1 MGDPSSG
8 GAGTRPEAVARRV
21 ARIGQRGGP
30 GGMTA
35 AVLYAPHDLR
45 IEQRPVPSPSR
56 GEVLVRI
63 LSVGVCGSDVH
74 YYEHGRIGD
83 FVVRSPL
90 VLGHESSG
98 QIVEVGKGV
107 SRERVGERVAI
118 EPGEPCGRC
127 DQCRTGR
134 YNLCPNI
141 RFHGTPPVDGTLSE
155 FVAVKSEL
163 AYTVPDEISDNAA
176 ALLEPLSVGIWANR
190 KAGTQAG
197 TSLLIAG
204 AGPIGLGTTLV
215 ARAVGA
221 TRITVSDVNR
231 NRLSAALARGATE
244 IAVPG
249 SDHVAGEFDAF
260 IDCSGSSAAI
270 DAGVRLVRP
279 AGAGGFGGVGAGE
292 VRLAL
297 WGIQQSE
304 LVITGTFRYA
314 NTWPTAIA
322 LAASGRV
329 SLDDLV
335 TGEFGL
341 ADTEQALTAGR
352 DPHSVKAVVRP
363 ALSGTGSA
371 KGEKGELQIA

>member
-1 MGDPSSG
+1 MPISRSTGNRG
-8 GAGTRPEAVARRV
+8 RPH
-21 ARIGQRGGP
+21 GS
-30 GGMTA
+30 MTT
-35 AVLYAPHDLR
+35 AVLYAPRDLR
-45 IEQRPVPSPSR
+45 IEQRPVPTPSE

-74 YYEHGRIGD
+74 YYEHGRIAD

-98 QIVEVGKGV
+98 QIVEVGKRV
-107 SRERVGERVAI
+107 SRARVGERVAI
-118 EPGEPCGRC
+118 EPGEPCGHC
-127 DQCRTGR
+127 GQCRAGR

-155 FVAVKSEL
+155 FVAVRSEL
-163 AYTVPDEISDNAA
+163 AYSVPDEISDNAA

-190 KAGTQAG
+190 KAGTQTG

-204 AGPIGLGTTLV
+204 AGPIGLVTTMV
-215 ARAVGA
+215 ARAAGA

-231 NRLSAALARGATE
+231 YRLSAAVASGATE
-244 IAVPG
+244 AAVPG
-249 SDHVAGEFDAF
+249 SDDLAGDFDAF
-260 IDCSGSSAAI
+260 IDCSGSAAAI

-279 AGAGGFGGVGAGE
+279 AGSVVLVGIGADELRLPFGV
-292 VRLAL
+292 V
-297 WGIQQSE
+297 QQRE

-329 SLDDLV
+329 NLDNLV
-335 TGEFGL
+335 TGEYGL
-341 ADTEQALTAGR
+341 ADTEKALTAGR
-352 DPHSVKAVVRP
+352 DQRSVKAVVRP
-363 ALSGTGSA
+363 TLSDAIGPKARKARHRLDANRNRNLVRGP
-371 KGEKGELQIA
+371 GI

>member
-1 MGDPSSG
+1 LKTSG
-8 GAGTRPEAVARRV
+8 T
-21 ARIGQRGGP
+21 
-30 GGMTA
+30 MTT
-35 AVLYAPHDLR
+35 AVLYAPRDLR
-45 IEQRPVPSPSR
+45 IEQRPIPAPSE

-98 QIVEVGKGV
+98 QIVEVGGGV
-107 SRERVGERVAI
+107 SPERVGERVAI
-118 EPGEPCGRC
+118 EPGAPCGRC
-127 DQCRTGR
+127 DQCRAGR

-163 AYTVPDEISDNAA
+163 AFTVPDEISDNAA

-190 KAGTQAG
+190 KAGTESG

-204 AGPIGLGTTLV
+204 AGPIGLVTTQV
-215 ARAVGA
+215 ARSIGA
-221 TRITVSDVNR
+221 ARIVVSDINR
-231 NRLSAALARGATE
+231 IRLSAALASGATE

-249 SDHVAGEFDAF
+249 SDKVAGEFDAF
-260 IDCSGSSAAI
+260 IDCSGNATAI
-270 DAGVRLVRP
+270 DAGMRAVRP
-279 AGAGGFGGVGAGE
+279 GGSVVLVGMGADE
-292 VRLAL
+292 LRLPL
-297 WGIQQSE
+297 GLIQQRE
-304 LVITGTFRYA
+304 LLITGTFRYA
-314 NTWPTAIA
+314 NTWPTAID

-335 TGEFGL
+335 TGEYGL
-341 ADTEQALTAGR
+341 ADVEKALNAGH
-352 DPHSVKAVVRP
+352 DPHSIKAIVRP
-363 ALSGTGSA
+363 GS
-371 KGEKGELQIA
+371 LNH

>member
-1 MGDPSSG
+1 MRD
-8 GAGTRPEAVARRV
+8 AGKESNMSTP
-21 ARIGQRGGP
+21 GSTGGP
-30 GGMTA
+30 HGTMTT
-35 AVLYAPHDLR
+35 AVLYAPRDLR
-45 IEQRPVPSPSR
+45 IEQRPVPAPSE

-98 QIVEVGKGV
+98 QVAEVGKGV
-107 SRERVGERVAI
+107 SPARVGERVAI

-155 FVAVKSEL
+155 FVALKSEL

-204 AGPIGLGTTLV
+204 AGPVGLVTTMV

-221 TRITVSDVNR
+221 TRIVVSDVNR
-231 NRLSAALARGATE
+231 NRLSAAMACGATE

-249 SDHVAGEFDAF
+249 SDDIAAEFDAF

-270 DAGVRLVRP
+270 DSGVRLVRP
-279 AGAGGFGGVGAGE
+279 AGSVVLVGMGADE
-292 VRLAL
+292 LRLPLAVV
-297 WGIQQSE
+297 QQRE
-304 LVITGTFRYA
+304 LLITGTFRYA

-329 SLDDLV
+329 SLDQLV
-335 TGEFGL
+335 TGEYGL
-341 ADTEQALTAGR
+341 AETEQALTAGR

-363 ALSGTGSA
+363 ALS
-371 KGEKGELQIA
+371 

>member
-1 MGDPSSG
+1 
-8 GAGTRPEAVARRV
+8 
-21 ARIGQRGGP
+21 
-30 GGMTA
+30 MTA

-45 IEQRPVPSPSR
+45 IEQRPVPTPLE
-56 GEVLVRI
+56 GEVLVQI

-74 YYEHGRIGD
+74 YYEQGRIGD

-107 SRERVGERVAI
+107 SPARVGERVAI

-127 DQCRTGR
+127 NECRTGR

-155 FVAVKSEL
+155 FVTVRSEL

-176 ALLEPLSVGIWANR
+176 ALLEPLSVGIWANH
-190 KAGTQAG
+190 KAGTQLG

-204 AGPIGLGTTLV
+204 AGPIGLVTTKV
-215 ARAVGA
+215 ARAMGA
-221 TRITVSDVNR
+221 TRIAVADVNR
-231 NRLSAALARGATE
+231 TRLSAAMASGATE

-249 SDHVAGEFDAF
+249 ADDVAGEFDAF

-270 DAGVRLVRP
+270 GAGVRSVKP
-279 AGAGGFGGVGAGE
+279 AGSVVLVGMGADE
-292 VRLAL
+292 LRLPLAVV
-297 WGIQQSE
+297 QQRE
-304 LVITGTFRYA
+304 LLITGTFRYA

-329 SLDDLV
+329 VLDDLV
-335 TGEFGL
+335 TGEYAL
-341 ADTEQALTAGR
+341 ANVEQALNAGR
-352 DPHSVKAVVRP
+352 DPQSIKAVVRP
-363 ALSGTGSA
+363 ALSNAG
-371 KGEKGELQIA
+371 

>member
-1 MGDPSSG
+1 MN
-8 GAGTRPEAVARRV
+8 
-21 ARIGQRGGP
+21 
-30 GGMTA
+30 A

-45 IEQRPVPSPSR
+45 VEQRPIPTPLD

-83 FVVRSPL
+83 FVVKSPL

-98 QIVEVGKGV
+98 EIVEVGSGV
-107 SRERVGERVAI
+107 SQARVGERVAI

-127 DQCRTGR
+127 DQCLAGR

-155 FVAVKSEL
+155 FVTVKAAL
-163 AYTVPDEISDNAA
+163 AFNVPDEISDNAA
-176 ALLEPLSVGIWANR
+176 ALLEPLSVGIWANS
-190 KAGTQAG
+190 KAGTEAG

-204 AGPIGLGTTLV
+204 AGPIGLVTTMV
-215 ARAVGA
+215 ARALDA
-221 TRITVSDVNR
+221 KRITVTDVNR
-231 NRLSAALARGATE
+231 DRLSAALASGATE

-249 SDHVAGEFDAF
+249 TDNIDGEFDAF

-270 DAGVRLVRP
+270 AAGVRSVRP
-279 AGAGGFGGVGAGE
+279 AGSVVLVGMGADELRLPLGV
-292 VRLAL
+292 
-297 WGIQQSE
+297 IQQRE
-304 LVITGTFRYA
+304 LIITGTFRYA

-322 LAASGRV
+322 LAASGQV
-329 SLDDLV
+329 GLDDLV

-341 ADTEQALTAGR
+341 AEVEQALTAGR
-352 DPHSVKAVVRP
+352 DPRSVKAVVRP
-363 ALSGTGSA
+363 SLG
-371 KGEKGELQIA
+371 

>member
-1 MGDPSSG
+1 MN
-8 GAGTRPEAVARRV
+8 
-21 ARIGQRGGP
+21 
-30 GGMTA
+30 A

-45 IEQRPVPSPSR
+45 VEQRPIPTPLD

-83 FVVRSPL
+83 FVVKSPL

-98 QIVEVGKGV
+98 EIVEVGNGV
-107 SRERVGERVAI
+107 AQARVGERVAI

-127 DQCRTGR
+127 DQCLAGR

-155 FVAVKSEL
+155 FVTVKAAL
-163 AYTVPDEISDNAA
+163 AFNVPDEISDNAA

-190 KAGTQAG
+190 KAGTAAG
-197 TSLLIAG
+197 TSLVIAG
-204 AGPIGLGTTLV
+204 AGPIGLVTTMV
-215 ARAVGA
+215 ARALDA
-221 TRITVSDVNR
+221 KRITVTDVNR
-231 NRLSAALARGATE
+231 DRLSAALASGATE

-249 SDHVAGEFDAF
+249 TDNIDGEFDAF

-270 DAGVRLVRP
+270 AAGVRSVRP
-279 AGAGGFGGVGAGE
+279 AGSVVLVGMGADELRLPLGV
-292 VRLAL
+292 
-297 WGIQQSE
+297 IQQRE
-304 LVITGTFRYA
+304 LIITGTFRYA

-329 SLDDLV
+329 GLDDLV

-341 ADTEQALTAGR
+341 AEVEQALTAGR
-352 DPHSVKAVVRP
+352 DPRSVKAVVRP
-363 ALSGTGSA
+363 SLG
-371 KGEKGELQIA
+371 

>member
-1 MGDPSSG
+1 MN
-8 GAGTRPEAVARRV
+8 
-21 ARIGQRGGP
+21 
-30 GGMTA
+30 A

-45 IEQRPVPSPSR
+45 VEQRPIPTPLD

-83 FVVRSPL
+83 FVVKSPL

-98 QIVEVGKGV
+98 EIVEVGNGV
-107 SRERVGERVAI
+107 AQARVGERVAI

-127 DQCRTGR
+127 DQCLAGR

-155 FVAVKSEL
+155 FVTVKAAL
-163 AYTVPDEISDNAA
+163 AFNVPDEISDNAA

-190 KAGTQAG
+190 KAGTAAG

-204 AGPIGLGTTLV
+204 AGPIGLVTTMV
-215 ARAVGA
+215 ARALDA
-221 TRITVSDVNR
+221 KRITVTDVNR
-231 NRLSAALARGATE
+231 DRLSAALASGATE

-249 SDHVAGEFDAF
+249 TDNIDGEFDAF

-270 DAGVRLVRP
+270 AAGVRSVRP
-279 AGAGGFGGVGAGE
+279 AGSVVLVGMGADELRLPLGV
-292 VRLAL
+292 
-297 WGIQQSE
+297 IQQRE
-304 LVITGTFRYA
+304 LIITGTFRYA

-329 SLDDLV
+329 GLDDLV

-341 ADTEQALTAGR
+341 AEVEQALTAGR
-352 DPHSVKAVVRP
+352 DPRSVKAVVRP
-363 ALSGTGSA
+363 SLG
-371 KGEKGELQIA
+371 

>member
-1 MGDPSSG
+1 MSSSRSTR
-8 GAGTRPEAVARRV
+8 AGE
-21 ARIGQRGGP
+21 P
-30 GGMTA
+30 GRTMTT
-35 AVLYAPHDLR
+35 AVLYAPRDLR
-45 IEQRPVPSPSR
+45 IERRPIPSPSD

-74 YYEHGRIGD
+74 YYEHGRIGE

-98 QIVEVGKGV
+98 QIVEFGQGV
-107 SRERVGERVAI
+107 SRGRVGERVAI

-127 DQCRTGR
+127 DQCRSGR

-155 FVAVKSEL
+155 FVAVKSDL
-163 AYTVPDEISDNAA
+163 AYKVPDEISDNAA
-176 ALLEPLSVGIWANR
+176 ALLEPLSVGIWAIR

-197 TSLLIAG
+197 SSVLIAG
-204 AGPIGLGTTLV
+204 AGPIGLVTTMV

-221 TRITVSDVNR
+221 TRIAVSDVNR

-244 IAVPG
+244 IVVPG
-249 SDHVAGEFDAF
+249 SDDVSGEFDAF

-279 AGAGGFGGVGAGE
+279 AGSVVLVGMGADE
-292 VRLAL
+292 LRLPLAVV
-297 WGIQQSE
+297 QQRE

-335 TGEFGL
+335 TGEYGL
-341 ADTEQALTAGR
+341 ADTEKALTAGR
-352 DPHSVKAVVRP
+352 DQRSVKAVVRP
-363 ALSGTGSA
+363 TLRDPHRA
-371 KGEKGELQIA
+371 KGHKSKITVE

>member
-1 MGDPSSG
+1 MSTPRSTGNPG
-8 GAGTRPEAVARRV
+8 RPPAT
-21 ARIGQRGGP
+21 
-30 GGMTA
+30 MTS

-45 IEQRPVPSPSR
+45 IEQRQVPTPSE

-83 FVVRSPL
+83 FVVRTPL

-98 QIVEVGKGV
+98 QIAEVGKGV
-107 SRERVGERVAI
+107 SPARVGERVAI
-118 EPGEPCGRC
+118 EPGAPCGRC

-155 FVAVKSEL
+155 FVVVKSEL

-176 ALLEPLSVGIWANR
+176 ALLEPLSVGIWANH
-190 KAGTQAG
+190 KAGTQAE

-204 AGPIGLGTTLV
+204 AGPIGLVTAMV

-221 TRITVSDVNR
+221 TRIAVSDVNR

-244 IAVPG
+244 VAVPG
-249 SDHVAGEFDAF
+249 SDDVAGEFDAF

-279 AGAGGFGGVGAGE
+279 AGSVVLVGMGADELKLPLGV
-292 VRLAL
+292 V
-297 WGIQQSE
+297 QQRE
-304 LVITGTFRYA
+304 LMITGTFRYA
-314 NTWPTAIA
+314 
-322 LAASGRV
+322 
-329 SLDDLV
+329 
-335 TGEFGL
+335 
-341 ADTEQALTAGR
+341 
-352 DPHSVKAVVRP
+352 
-363 ALSGTGSA
+363 
-371 KGEKGELQIA
+371 

>member
-1 MGDPSSG
+1 MPASRSTGNRG
-8 GAGTRPEAVARRV
+8 RP
-21 ARIGQRGGP
+21 RGS
-30 GGMTA
+30 MTT
-35 AVLYAPHDLR
+35 AVLYAPRDLR
-45 IEQRPVPSPSR
+45 IEQRPVPNPSE

-74 YYEHGRIGD
+74 YYEHGRIAD

-107 SRERVGERVAI
+107 SRSRVGERVAI
-118 EPGEPCGRC
+118 EPGEPCGHC
-127 DQCRTGR
+127 GQCREGR

-163 AYTVPDEISDNAA
+163 AYSVPDEISDNAA

-190 KAGTQAG
+190 KAGTQTG

-204 AGPIGLGTTLV
+204 AGPIGLVTTMV
-215 ARAVGA
+215 ARAAGA
-221 TRITVSDVNR
+221 TRIAVSDVNR
-231 NRLSAALARGATE
+231 NRLSAAVASGATE
-244 IAVPG
+244 TAVPG
-249 SDHVAGEFDAF
+249 SDLAGEFDAF
-260 IDCSGSSAAI
+260 IDCSGSTAAI
-270 DAGVRLVRP
+270 GAGVRLVRP
-279 AGAGGFGGVGAGE
+279 AGSVVLVGMGADELRLPFGV
-292 VRLAL
+292 V
-297 WGIQQSE
+297 QQRE

-335 TGEFGL
+335 TGEYGL
-341 ADTEQALTAGR
+341 ADTEKALTAGR
-352 DPHSVKAVVRP
+352 DQRSVKAVVRP
-363 ALSGTGSA
+363 TLSDAHRA
-371 KGEKGELQIA
+371 KGQKSKTSA

>member
-1 MGDPSSG
+1 MRADKESTMSTSRSTGNPG
-8 GAGTRPEAVARRV
+8 RPHGT
-21 ARIGQRGGP
+21 
-30 GGMTA
+30 MTT
-35 AVLYAPHDLR
+35 AVLYAPRDLR
-45 IEQRPVPSPSR
+45 IEQRPIPTLSE

-107 SRERVGERVAI
+107 SEGRVGERVAI

-141 RFHGTPPVDGTLSE
+141 RFHGTPPVDGTLAE

-197 TSLLIAG
+197 SSLLITG
-204 AGPIGLGTTLV
+204 AGPIGLVTTMV

-221 TRITVSDVNR
+221 TRIAVSDVNP
-231 NRLSAALARGATE
+231 NRRSAALARGATE
-244 IAVPG
+244 IALPG
-249 SDHVAGEFDAF
+249 SSDVAGEFDAF

-279 AGAGGFGGVGAGE
+279 AGSVVLVGMGADEVTLPLGV
-292 VRLAL
+292 V
-297 WGIQQSE
+297 QQRE
-304 LVITGTFRYA
+304 LLVTGTFRYA

-335 TGEFGL
+335 TGEYSL
-341 ADTEQALTAGR
+341 AETEQALTAGR
-352 DPHSVKAVVRP
+352 DPHSVKAVIRP
-363 ALSGTGSA
+363 ALGNTHGA
-371 KGEKGELQIA
+371 EAEKWELNAPG

>member
-1 MGDPSSG
+1 M
-8 GAGTRPEAVARRV
+8 
-21 ARIGQRGGP
+21 I
-30 GGMTA
+30 A
-35 AVLYAPHDLR
+35 AVLYAPRDLR
-45 IEQRPVPSPSR
+45 IEQRPVPTPSQ

-98 QIVEVGKGV
+98 QVVAVGKGV
-107 SRERVGERVAI
+107 SSARVGQRVAI
-118 EPGEPCGRC
+118 EPGEPCRRC
-127 DQCRTGR
+127 DQCRAGR

-141 RFHGTPPVDGTLSE
+141 RFHGTPPIDGTLSE
-155 FVAVKSEL
+155 FVTVQSDL

-190 KAGTQAG
+190 KAGIQVG

-204 AGPIGLGTTLV
+204 AGPIGLVTTKV
-215 ARAVGA
+215 AHAVGA
-221 TRITVSDVNR
+221 TRIVVTDVNPI
-231 NRLSAALARGATE
+231 RLAAALKSGATA
-244 IAVPG
+244 IAVAG
-249 SDHVAGEFDAF
+249 SDDVAGEFDAF

-270 DAGVRLVRP
+270 AAGVRLVRP
-279 AGAGGFGGVGAGE
+279 GGSVVLVGMGADELRLPLGV
-292 VRLAL
+292 V
-297 WGIQQSE
+297 QQRE
-304 LVITGTFRYA
+304 LVVTGTFRYA

-322 LAASGRV
+322 LVASGRV

-341 ADTEQALTAGR
+341 ADVEQALTAGR
-352 DPHSVKAVVRP
+352 DPQSVKAVVHPSRNRP
-363 ALSGTGSA
+363 AQSA
-371 KGEKGELQIA
+371 SELAFRVSKPKSRR